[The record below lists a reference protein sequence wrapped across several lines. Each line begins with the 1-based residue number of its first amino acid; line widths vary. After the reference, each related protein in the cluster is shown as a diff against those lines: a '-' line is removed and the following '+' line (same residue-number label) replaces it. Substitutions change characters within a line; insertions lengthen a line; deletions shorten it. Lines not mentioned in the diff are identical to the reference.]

1 MPDTLMKCLPWL
13 SQINPSENDSG
24 YGYETYHINITT
36 SIKRIFT
43 KRYFELAA
51 KLIIFTGLLWYN
63 PMIPTNEIQRK
74 VTKYGIYTS
83 GFSTS

>member
-1 MPDTLMKCLPWL
+1 MKCLQWL
-13 SQINPSENDSG
+13 SRINPSDNDSG
-24 YGYETYHINITT
+24 YGYKTYHINIST
-36 SIKRIFT
+36 SIIRIFAASC
-43 KRYFELAA
+43 FELSV
-51 KLIIFTGLLWYN
+51 KLIIFTGLLWYT